1 MKKID
6 VYIDGVSKGNPGK
19 SAYGIAIFIDGK
31 IYKKTGGFIG
41 ITTNNIAEYI
51 SLIFSLIECIPFQ
64 KDEIEIKSDSLLLV
78 KQINGEYK
86 ILDEKLKILNFFA
99 KSLLKR
105 YKRIKIKYI
114 EREKNKIADEIAN
127 SFIEKGDD
135 LF

>member
-1 MKKID
+1 MEKID
-6 VYIDGVSKGNPGK
+6 VYIDGASKGNPGK
-19 SAYGIAIFIDGK
+19 SAYGIVILKEGK

-41 ITTNNIAEYI
+41 ITTNNVAEYI

-64 KDEIEIKSDSLLLV
+64 KEEIEIKSDSLLLI

-86 ILDEKLKILNFFA
+86 INDEKLRILNFIA

-105 YKRIKIKYI
+105 YKNIKIKYI
-114 EREKNKIADEIAN
+114 EREKNKIADKVAN
-127 SFIEKGDD
+127 SFIENKDD

>member
-1 MKKID
+1 MGKID
-6 VYIDGVSKGNPGK
+6 VYIDGASKGNPGK
-19 SAYGIAIFIDGK
+19 SAYGIVIFINDK
-31 IYKKTGGFIG
+31 VYKKTGGFIG
-41 ITTNNIAEYI
+41 ITTNNVAEYI

-86 ILDEKLKILNFFA
+86 ILDEKLKILHFIA
-99 KSLLKR
+99 KSLLRR
-105 YKRIKIKYI
+105 YKNIKIKYI

-127 SFIEKGDD
+127 SFIENKND